1 MNQKLPLKTKLA
13 YGFGDTSFSL
23 AYTIVSVYF
32 AIYLT
37 DVVGISPGA
46 AAIAIF
52 IGRTWDY
59 INDPLVGYISDRTR
73 SRWGRRRPYL
83 LFGAI
88 PFALSFIIMWIRPAW
103 DSEVA
108 LAVYYGFAYLIF
120 DAVTT
125 LCSMPFFALT
135 PELTS
140 DYDERT
146 SLTSYRAFFSI
157 AASLV
162 AFIIPTM
169 IIEKFEP
176 ENAGNVLTMALI
188 FGSVLFI
195 PLWVTFFGTRE
206 RKEYMEQKPPKL
218 IQSLKA
224 ALHNKPFVF
233 GAVMYLLCWVCVDIM
248 QADLLY
254 FVKYVVQQEPN
265 SDVIMG
271 TIFVSALLVL
281 PLWVWASKRWNKRLA
296 FIAGIAFWA
305 AVQLVIASLNA
316 STALEVILV
325 LCVLAGIGVSAV
337 HVLPWSMIP
346 DAIEWDEYHT
356 GERHEGFFYSLITLA
371 QKVAS
376 SIAIPLTLL
385 VLQATGYNA
394 DLQQQIP
401 SAVDGIRFVVGPIP
415 AILLVASIVFAILY
429 PISRSQHQQI
439 VAELEAR
446 RAAKPTTEE
455 IE

>member
-1 MNQKLPLKTKLA
+1 MIHKLSLKTKLA
-13 YGFGDTSFSL
+13 YGVGDTSFSL

-46 AAIAIF
+46 AAIAVF

-59 INDPLVGYISDRTR
+59 VNDPLVGYISDRTR

-88 PFALSFIIMWIRPAW
+88 PFALSFMIMWIRPPW
-103 DSEVA
+103 ESEVA
-108 LAVYYGFAYLIF
+108 LAIYYALAYLIF

-125 LCSMPFFALT
+125 FCSMPFFALT

-146 SLTSYRAFFSI
+146 SLTSYRALFSI
-157 AASLV
+157 VASLV
-162 AFIIPTM
+162 AFIVPKM
-169 IIEKFEP
+169 IIGEFEP
-176 ENAGNVLTMALI
+176 ENAGNVLTMGLI

-195 PLWVTFFGTRE
+195 PLWITFFGTRE
-206 RKEYMEQKPPKL
+206 RKEFMEQKPPKL
-218 IQSLKA
+218 LQSLKA
-224 ALHNKPFVF
+224 AARNKPFVF
-233 GAVMYLLCWVCVDIM
+233 GAVMFLLTWVCVDIM
-248 QADLLY
+248 MANLLY
-254 FVKYVVQQEPN
+254 FVKYVVQQEAN
-265 SDVIMG
+265 SELIMG
-271 TIFVSALLVL
+271 SIFVSAILVL
-281 PLWVWASKRWNKRLA
+281 PFWVWVSKRWNKRLA

-305 AVQLVIASLNA
+305 AVQLVLASLNP
-316 STALEVILV
+316 STGLELILV

-385 VLQATGYNA
+385 ILQATGYDA
-394 DLQQQIP
+394 SLSQQLP
-401 SAVDGIRFVVGPIP
+401 PAVDGIRLIVGPIP
-415 AILLVASIVFAILY
+415 AVLLCASIVFALLY
-429 PISRSQHQQI
+429 PLSRQQHKKI
-439 VAELEAR
+439 VAELDAR
-446 RAAKPTTEE
+446 RAGNES
-455 IE
+455 